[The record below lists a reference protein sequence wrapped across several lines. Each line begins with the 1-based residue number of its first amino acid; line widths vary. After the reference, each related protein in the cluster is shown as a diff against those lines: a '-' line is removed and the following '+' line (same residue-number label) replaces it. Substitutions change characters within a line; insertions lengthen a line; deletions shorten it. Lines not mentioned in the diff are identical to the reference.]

1 MIIIHSLIP
10 FSRMTQDVTY
20 VHIPFN
26 RDLCSLSDIM
36 FSRNNL
42 VLLFFNTTLRVC
54 AFDYPSLPKQ
64 AIVCLWQFCHA
75 KKLWT
80 TTVSCH
86 GILSAFVYVKYKATS
101 PGIIYFYICSENNYL
116 YIAYMERAP
125 VWESGSVW
133 VSC

>member
-54 AFDYPSLPKQ
+54 AFDHPSLPNQ
-64 AIVCLWQFCHA
+64 TIVCL
-75 KKLWT
+75 
-80 TTVSCH
+80 
-86 GILSAFVYVKYKATS
+86 
-101 PGIIYFYICSENNYL
+101 
-116 YIAYMERAP
+116 
-125 VWESGSVW
+125 
-133 VSC
+133 